1 MTVQT
6 LGAIGL
12 AILVIAQLIQR
23 QLRWTRFDAGRVL
36 RLPIILAALGAL
48 EVATTATTTAPAPAD
63 LTLLAAELVVA
74 LAVGAGMGRLT
85 EFRLSPASNGTWQTR
100 TGLLGAA
107 LWLVLVAVRVGLSA
121 AGPVL
126 GAHAATSTGVVL
138 VVLAV
143 TRGTAGLI
151 ARARA
156 PQAALLSA

>member
-12 AILVIAQLIQR
+12 AILVIALLIQR

-48 EVATTATTTAPAPAD
+48 EVATTSTTTAPAPAD

-126 GAHAATSTGVVL
+126 GAHAAASTGVVL